1 MTPESRD
8 FADCDFSDF
17 VFRRSSLKNKNVNC
31 LFTFHGLT
39 LKVVYLNIRD
49 FGNDKMEIFVMICM
63 PEELQTLFI
72 S

>member
-1 MTPESRD
+1 MTPESR
-8 FADCDFSDF
+8 DF

-31 LFTFHGLT
+31 LFTFNDLT

-72 S
+72 L